1 MEDRL
6 DAVIGASVAAL
17 VGIVLVCAMVIPV
30 GLQFINKLDDTDADG
45 HALIEG
51 GSDFM
56 PLLMVVIFTVIL
68 ALIVGVIRFFQNRR

>member
-17 VGIVLVCAMVIPV
+17 VGIVLVCSMVIPV
-30 GLQFINKLDDTDADG
+30 GLQFINKLDDVDANNKP
-45 HALIEG
+45 LIEG
-51 GSDFM
+51 GADFM
-56 PLLMVVIFTVIL
+56 PLLTVVIFMVIL